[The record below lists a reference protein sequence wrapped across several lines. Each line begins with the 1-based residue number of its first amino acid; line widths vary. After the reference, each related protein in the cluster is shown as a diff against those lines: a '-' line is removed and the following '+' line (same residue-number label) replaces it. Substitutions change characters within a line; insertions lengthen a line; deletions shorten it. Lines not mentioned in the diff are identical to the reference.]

1 MALSAQADARPI
13 TGRFVLITLLAFFTV
28 VIGVNVLMMRF
39 AISTL
44 PGTEV
49 DSAYGASL
57 AYQKEINAAREQNAR
72 GWKIDAH
79 VERRADGNAMLT
91 LQAKD
96 AGGAPLTGLIVSG
109 QLERPTDR
117 RVDRRLEVVE
127 RGQGSYQ
134 GMADA
139 VAPGLWELVIEAHAG
154 GERLFLSHNRIV
166 LN

>member
-1 MALSAQADARPI
+1 MTVTIGSARTI
-13 TGRFVLITLLAFFTV
+13 TGRFVLISLVCFFSI
-28 VIGVNVLMMRF
+28 VIGVNVLMMRL

-57 AYQKEINAAREQNAR
+57 AYQREIQAAHEQNAR

-79 VERRADGNAMLT
+79 VEREPSGNATLT
-91 LQAKD
+91 LRASD
-96 AGGAPLTGLIVSG
+96 AGGMPLTGLAISS

-117 RVDRRLEVVE
+117 RADRPMRVVE
-127 RGQGSYQ
+127 DGGGTYRGTTLG
-134 GMADA
+134 
-139 VAPGLWELVIEAHAG
+139 VAPGQWDLVIEADG
-154 GERLFLSHNRIV
+154 DGKRLFRSHNRIL